1 MVASATDAEVLE
13 RQSEPGWLLPYLIGT
28 DLVTFRD
35 PLTGEPP
42 VDARQGNYR
51 WAYWLWILEHLE
63 LPVDPIPRL
72 HFQAQ
77 PSPADAKIV
86 QDWLHYRVSRYGKWY
101 DDAWLELV
109 HWLLF
114 GFGRQGLSDALA
126 RIPDDVKA
134 QWYRQVN
141 LHVLLRN
148 PCDWSAFVLQGG
160 LQRDKRTGS
169 PWAKSTG
176 FFSTPMQVCN
186 MMAEMNFSERQGPL
200 ADSRLD
206 TVLDPCVGTGS
217 MLLAASNYSLRLFG
231 TDVVYDLCL
240 CSELNG
246 WLWMPWLVV
255 MPEEVGSMLQER
267 YDTLTRLR
275 VMRDLMVG
283 GRDVEPT
290 REGPVPTGIAL
301 SDDPVTVAKAAER
314 KEQAEA
320 FYAAARSGELEQL
333 DLFGGA
339 R

>member
-1 MVASATDAEVLE
+1 MTGVATDAEVLE

-28 DLVTFRD
+28 DLMTYHD
-35 PLTGEPP
+35 PRTGEPP
-42 VDARQGNYR
+42 VDGRLGNYR
-51 WAYWLWILEHLE
+51 WAYWLWILEHQA
-63 LPVDPIPRL
+63 LPVDPIPNIT
-72 HFQAQ
+72 FQAQ
-77 PSPADAKIV
+77 PDRADAKIV
-86 QDWLHYRVSRYGKWY
+86 QDWLYYRVTHHGSWY
-101 DDAWLELV
+101 DTAWLDLV
-109 HWLLF
+109 RWLLF
-114 GFGRQGLSDALA
+114 GFGKEIDVKL
-126 RIPDDVKA
+126 PDDVKA

-169 PWAKSTG
+169 PWARSSG

-186 MMAEMNFSERQGPL
+186 MMAAMNFGDQDDPL
-200 ADSRLD
+200 NDSRLE

-217 MLLAASNYSLRLFG
+217 MLLAASNHSLRLFG

-255 MPEEVGSMLQER
+255 MPDEIESMLQER

-275 VMRDLMVG
+275 VMRDLMTG
-283 GRDVEPT
+283 GAAPLLKEK
-290 REGPVPTGIAL
+290 GPVPTGIAL
-301 SDDPVTVAKAAER
+301 SDDPMTVAKAAER
-314 KEQAEA
+314 REQAEA
-320 FYAAARSGELEQL
+320 FYAAARAGELEQL
-333 DLFGGA
+333 DMFGGG